1 MRITKLSLLAGA
13 ALAITATVAAA
24 DAVLANP
31 NPAVQVAQAAMSEPR
46 LRGFVR
52 SVVGNQ
58 VLVELDRAEEPLRW
72 IGMSRSEL
80 GAMNIMGGTPVF
92 VQGNRIVGLAH
103 RGTVTPRTSDFTSR
117 TQALWADYERSLS
130 EPSQPPV
137 FSQPSQPSF
146 SAPPPVVTPAPLP
159 APIPGLW

>member
-13 ALAITATVAAA
+13 ALAIAATVAAA

-31 NPAVQVAQAAMSEPR
+31 NPAVQVAQAETSEPR
-46 LRGFVR
+46 IRGFVR

-137 FSQPSQPSF
+137 FSQPSF
-146 SAPPPVVTPAPLP
+146 SEPPPAVTPAPLP